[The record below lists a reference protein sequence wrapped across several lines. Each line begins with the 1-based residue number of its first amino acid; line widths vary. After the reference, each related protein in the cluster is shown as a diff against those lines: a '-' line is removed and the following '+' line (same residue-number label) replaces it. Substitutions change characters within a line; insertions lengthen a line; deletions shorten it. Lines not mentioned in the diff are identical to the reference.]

1 MIGDP
6 QRLLV
11 RRRFERLKA
20 AELAPFLDR
29 PTSFVADAQN
39 GKGALDPTIKPL
51 DPGMRFAGTALT
63 INSGARDNLA
73 VLAALDLVEPGD
85 VLLIRSQGFT
95 GAAMVGDIVVKIA
108 KAKGVAAIVTDGA
121 VRDVVDIL
129 PLGLPVFC
137 AAVTPSSAFPSGP
150 GEVGLPMA
158 MGETTIDAGDLITG
172 DRDGVIVVPRGRLVD
187 VTARLEE
194 VVANEAATQAKVD
207 AGEVQSLLP
216 PAFRDQI
223 TYVD

>member
-6 QRLLV
+6 QRLLI
-11 RRRFERLKA
+11 RRRFPRLEA
-20 AELAPFLDR
+20 AELAPFRDR

-39 GKGALDPTIKPL
+39 GKGALDPAIKPL

-73 VLAALDLVEPGD
+73 VLAALDLAEPGD
-85 VLLIRSQGFT
+85 VLLIRAEGFI

-108 KAKGVAAIVTDGA
+108 KAKGVAAFVTDGA
-121 VRDVVDIL
+121 VRDVADIL

-137 AAVTPSSAFPSGP
+137 AAVTPNSAFPSGP

-158 MGETTIDAGDLITG
+158 MGATTIDAGDLITG

-194 VVANEAATQAKVD
+194 VVAKEAATQAKVD

-216 PAFRDQI
+216 AAFRGQI